1 MRVQTQRALLG
12 AYKLI
17 KRQRASIE
25 ARVTHQLQQNLN
37 DRRDRLGVVAAVF
50 AAAAVGDDGGIRR
63 VIQRATGKWRGS
75 TLFGYTRGDDATFC
89 SSFHCSSL
97 QFDGLVQLF
106 SGSLFDRAEN
116 QTTFVRGRKH
126 RRTRTARRADAHLE
140 PRVQTLDGP
149 PNRCVCCATQVGH
162 RPADTPLQGGCRPV
176 RTCTRGVHQSQGRCG
191 QCR

>member
-1 MRVQTQRALLG
+1 MRAQTQRALLG

-106 SGSLFDRAEN
+106 SG
-116 QTTFVRGRKH
+116 
-126 RRTRTARRADAHLE
+126 
-140 PRVQTLDGP
+140 
-149 PNRCVCCATQVGH
+149 
-162 RPADTPLQGGCRPV
+162 RPEH
-176 RTCTRGVHQSQGRCG
+176 GV
-191 QCR
+191 